1 MNRRKLVAATSLL
14 AMVGCSSYKPPITTA
29 PVAKARVIGKDAEA
43 CWKGVIRYFS
53 DNNIPIENLDHSS
66 FFIKTRPILLQQA
79 VGGTSFNGDA
89 VALQNPWCDCGEAS
103 LANVW
108 STRAVIRVSFN
119 IVLDRKPSGGTE
131 VRINTFFDGTYMGK
145 RQTNVPGYDVEM
157 PLQCVSKG
165 TMETLPEHH
174 RDPFDRLLVAQ
185 ALTEP
190 MHLLTADAQLKV
202 YTDLVIHL

>member
-1 MNRRKLVAATSLL
+1 MNRRMLAAVACPVLVMA
-14 AMVGCSSYKPPITTA
+14 GCSSYKPPVTTA
-29 PVAKARVIGKDAEA
+29 PVAKARIIGKDAEA

-79 VGGTSFNGDA
+79 VGGTSLNGDA
-89 VALQNPWCDCGEAS
+89 VALQNAWCDCGEATIG
-103 LANVW
+103 NVW

-119 IVLDRKPSGGTE
+119 IVLDEKASGGTE

-145 RQTNVPGYDVEM
+145 RQTNVPGYDVQM

-165 TMETLPEHH
+165 TME
-174 RDPFDRLLVAQ
+174 A
-185 ALTEP
+185 ALWDY
-190 MHLLTADAQLKV
+190 LANN
-202 YTDLVIHL
+202 